1 MKAKNLILGII
12 FFIPVLFASCE
23 LEQTTLNVD
32 SIKGQ
37 ATIKGRVLYKSGEIQ
52 SGNYVNEIWKEAKGQ
67 TIFAYINNSDL
78 TGNAMAAGQSVY
90 SAELDSSGN
99 YELVLP
105 ATTIGFNVTLSLSNF
120 EGTYSLY
127 DGLNSTSG
135 AIQYTQK
142 AGFYTSATVNQ
153 TVKDNF
159 KYIVDFDNYNFTT
172 RSVLEN
178 LETPDFVKVS
188 GKVNYLAEVRN
199 VDSTTVILVGKAAI
213 GKKLMITSGN
223 TIYSTVSQS
232 VSVGDTEMSIYEF
245 YLPVNNDSENTTI
258 NISPVTYESTY
269 THYVKNGS
277 KYNSSTTIKGK
288 YSSNNL
294 MQTIELNKGL
304 TSFIT
309 PTITYTF
316 TEYPDYAQ

>member
-1 MKAKNLILGII
+1 MNAKNLILGII

-23 LEQTTLNVD
+23 LEQTSLNVD

-52 SGNYVNEIWKEAKGQ
+52 SGNYVNEIWKAAKGQ

-78 TGNAMAAGQSVY
+78 TGNAMAEGQSVY
-90 SAELDSSGN
+90 SAELDSLGN

-105 ATTIGFNVTLSLSNF
+105 ATTTGFNVKLSLSNF
-120 EGTYSLY
+120 EGNYSLY
-127 DGLNSTSG
+127 DGLNATSG

-153 TVKDNF
+153 SIKDNF
-159 KYIVDFDNYNFTT
+159 KYVVDFDNYDFTT
-172 RSVLEN
+172 RSVLEH

-199 VDSTTVILVGKAAI
+199 IDSTTVIMVGKAAI
-213 GKKLMITSGN
+213 GKKLIITSGN
-223 TIYSTVSQS
+223 TYYSAVSKS
-232 VSVGDTEMSIYEF
+232 IIIGDTEMSIYEF
-245 YLPVNNDSENTTI
+245 YLPVENGVENKTI
-258 NISPVTYESTY
+258 NITPVTFESNY
-269 THYVKNGS
+269 THYVKNGL
-277 KYNSSTTIKGK
+277 KYNTSTTLKGK
-288 YSSNNL
+288 YSSSNVMLN
-294 MQTIELNKGL
+294 IELNKGL
-304 TSFIT
+304 SSFII
-309 PTITYTF
+309 PTINYSF

>member
-1 MKAKNLILGII
+1 MNAKNLILGII
-12 FFIPVLFASCE
+12 FFIPVLFASCD
-23 LEQTTLNVD
+23 LAQTSLNVD

-52 SGNYVNEIWKEAKGQ
+52 NGNYVNEIWKEAKGQ

-78 TGNAMAAGQSVY
+78 TGNGMAQGQTVY

-105 ATTIGFNVTLSLSNF
+105 ATTSGLNVTLSLSNF
-120 EGTYSLY
+120 DGTYNLY
-127 DGLNSTSG
+127 DGLNTTTG

-142 AGFYTSATVNQ
+142 LGFYTSATVNKSI
-153 TVKDNF
+153 KDNF
-159 KYIVDFDNYNFTT
+159 SYTVDFDNYNFTT
-172 RSVLEN
+172 RTVLEH

-199 VDSTTVILVGKAAI
+199 IDSTTVILVGKAAI
-213 GKKLMITSGN
+213 GKKLIITSGN
-223 TIYSTVSQS
+223 IFYSAVTRGIT
-232 VSVGDTEMSIYEF
+232 VGDTEMSTYEF
-245 YLPVNNDSENTTI
+245 YLPVNHEFDNTTI
-258 NISPVTYESTY
+258 NISPVSYESTY
-269 THYVKNGS
+269 THYIKNGL
-277 KYNSSTTIKGK
+277 KYNTTTTLKGK

-294 MQTIELNKGL
+294 IQAIELNKGL
-304 TSFIT
+304 TTFVA
-309 PTITYTF
+309 PTINYSF